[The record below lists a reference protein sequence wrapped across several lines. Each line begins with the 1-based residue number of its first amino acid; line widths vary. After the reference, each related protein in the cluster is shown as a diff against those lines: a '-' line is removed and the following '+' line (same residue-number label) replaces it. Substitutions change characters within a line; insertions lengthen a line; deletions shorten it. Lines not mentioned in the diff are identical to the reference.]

1 MRFIV
6 KCKMPVETA
15 NASIMDGTMGKKI
28 MSYVDYVKPE
38 NVYLALSHG
47 QRTIYFIMNVPSE
60 DKLPG
65 LLEPLWLDFK
75 ADVYITP
82 AMTLADFEKA
92 GPDLER
98 LAQARK

>member
-15 NASIMDGTMGKKI
+15 NTSIMDGTMGKKI

-60 DKLPG
+60 DKL
-65 LLEPLWLDFK
+65 
-75 ADVYITP
+75 
-82 AMTLADFEKA
+82 
-92 GPDLER
+92 
-98 LAQARK
+98 

>member
-38 NVYLALSHG
+38 NVYLTLSHG
-47 QRTIYFIMNVPSE
+47 QRTIYFV
-60 DKLPG
+60 
-65 LLEPLWLDFK
+65 
-75 ADVYITP
+75 
-82 AMTLADFEKA
+82 
-92 GPDLER
+92 
-98 LAQARK
+98 

>member
-6 KCKMPVETA
+6 KCKVPAETA
-15 NASIMDGTMGKKI
+15 NALIMDGTMGKKI

-38 NVYLALSHG
+38 NVYLTLSHG
-47 QRTIYFIMNVPSE
+47 QRTIYFVLNVPSE
-60 DKLPG
+60 DKMPG
-65 LLEPLWLDFK
+65 LLEPLWLDFQ
-75 ADVYITP
+75 ADVFVEP
-82 AMTLADFEKA
+82 AMTPADFEKA